1 MSSTMSWAAGMGAFY
16 EVRPCSQ
23 QALEPALKGKVRK
36 YYIAAKE
43 VQWDYGPSGHDRS
56 SGKQLSE
63 AGR

>member
-1 MSSTMSWAAGMGAFY
+1 MAAIY
-16 EVRPCSQ
+16 EVRPCSR
-23 QALEPALKGKVRK
+23 QAPEPTLQGRIRK

-43 VQWDYGPSGHDRS
+43 VQWDYGPSGRDSS